1 MRRCGSASL
10 STTRRGFTDFEGLLN
25 DITSRFNG
33 TIGSIMTDKGIG
45 AMREVAQGMFDQALA
60 DERHEFG
67 SFFLSRFLGMQI
79 AYENDSCIVSLE
91 VKPPMYNPQG
101 SLHGGVLATALDI
114 SMGHLLHH
122 RFGAGSTLEMK
133 VQYFSPARSG
143 LVRCQSGFLKQGR
156 SIFFL
161 QSHAYDAAGE
171 TLAHAT
177 STWKLLKK

>member
-1 MRRCGSASL
+1 
-10 STTRRGFTDFEGLLN
+10 
-25 DITSRFNG
+25 
-33 TIGSIMTDKGIG
+33 MTDKETD
-45 AMREVAQGMFDQALA
+45 AMGDVARAMFDEAIA
-60 DERHEFG
+60 DGRHEFG

-79 AYENDSCIVSLE
+79 TYENDSCIVSFD

-114 SMGHLLHH
+114 SMGHLLNH
-122 RFGAGSTLEMK
+122 RIGAGSTLEMK

-143 LVRCQSGFLKQGR
+143 TVRCQSSFLKKGR

>member
-1 MRRCGSASL
+1 
-10 STTRRGFTDFEGLLN
+10 
-25 DITSRFNG
+25 
-33 TIGSIMTDKGIG
+33 MTDRETR
-45 AMREVAQGMFDQALA
+45 AMRDVAQAMFEEALA

-67 SFFLSRFLGMQI
+67 SFFLSRFLGMRI
-79 AYENDSCIVSLE
+79 AYENDSCIVSFE

-114 SMGHLLHH
+114 SMGHLLNHQI
-122 RFGAGSTLEMK
+122 GAGSTLEMK

-143 LVRCQSGFLKQGR
+143 MVRCQASFLKKGR

-161 QSHAYDAAGE
+161 QSYAHDAAGE

>member
-1 MRRCGSASL
+1 
-10 STTRRGFTDFEGLLN
+10 
-25 DITSRFNG
+25 
-33 TIGSIMTDKGIG
+33 MTGKETG
-45 AMREVAQGMFDQALA
+45 AMRDVAQAMFDRALA
-60 DERHEFG
+60 DDRHEFG

-79 AYENDSCIVSLE
+79 GYENDSCIVSFE

-114 SMGHLLHH
+114 SMGHLLNHAV
-122 RFGAGSTLEMK
+122 GAGSTLEMK

-143 LVRCQSGFLKQGR
+143 LVRCQSGFLKKGR

>member
-1 MRRCGSASL
+1 MTGREIGTMRDVAE
-10 STTRRGFTDFEGLLN
+10 TMFE
-25 DITSRFNG
+25 
-33 TIGSIMTDKGIG
+33 
-45 AMREVAQGMFDQALA
+45 QALA

-79 AYENDSCIVSLE
+79 TYENDSCTVSFE

-101 SLHGGVLATALDI
+101 TLHGGVLATALDI
-114 SMGHLLHH
+114 SMGHLLNH
-122 RFGAGSTLEMK
+122 RIGAGTTLEMK
-133 VQYFSPARSG
+133 VQYFSPARSS
-143 LVRCQSGFLKQGR
+143 LVRCQSGFLKKGR

-161 QSHAYDAAGE
+161 QSHAYDGAGE